1 MKKFIIF
8 MLILC
13 FLVGVFLVVKPSIHT
28 ATQEELQAITGIGEV
43 MSEDI
48 ISYLTDNKRAKIEDL
63 EDIEGIGCET
73 IRKLEEV
80 YSD

>member
-1 MKKFIIF
+1 MKKIIIF

-63 EDIEGIGCET
+63 EDIKGIGRET
-73 IRKLEEV
+73 IRKLKKR
-80 YSD
+80 YGD

>member
-63 EDIEGIGCET
+63 EDVKGVGCET